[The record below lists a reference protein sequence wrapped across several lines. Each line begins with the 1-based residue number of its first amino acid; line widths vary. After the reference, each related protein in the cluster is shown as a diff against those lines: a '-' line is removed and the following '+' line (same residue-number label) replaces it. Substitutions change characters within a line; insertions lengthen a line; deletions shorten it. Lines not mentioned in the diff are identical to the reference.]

1 MSQFVPDP
9 TATRPHRPTDDAEE
23 VYFDGSP
30 RLAAELSSV
39 LAWGLAGL
47 VLLAAVGA
55 NLVRFHRPFPAW
67 GYAAVVLLAL
77 VFLAV
82 PSLLRR
88 TTRYRITNY
97 RIDVTRG
104 LLSRNVDTLELWH
117 VEDLR
122 LHQSLFDR
130 ISGIGTITVM
140 SHDDTTPNLVLIG
153 LPGPQQLFRA
163 LEQRVIAVKR
173 QQGVMKVDPGQ

>member
-1 MSQFVPDP
+1 MTYGVPNPAGD
-9 TATRPHRPTDDAEE
+9 RPHRPTDDAEE

-30 RLAAELSSV
+30 RLQAELSTV

-47 VLLAAVGA
+47 VVLAAVAA
-55 NLVRFHRPFPAW
+55 NLLYFHRPVPAW
-67 GYAAVVLLAL
+67 AYAAAVVLAL
-77 VFLAV
+77 CFLAV
-82 PSLLRR
+82 PSLLRQ
-88 TTRYRITNY
+88 TIRYRITNY

-104 LLSRNVDTLELWH
+104 LLARDVDTLELWH

-130 ISGIGTITVM
+130 LSGIGTITVL
-140 SHDDTTPNLVLIG
+140 SHDDTTPNLKLIG
-153 LPGPQQLFRA
+153 LPGPQQLFRN

-173 QQGVMKVDPGQ
+173 QGGVMKVDPGQ